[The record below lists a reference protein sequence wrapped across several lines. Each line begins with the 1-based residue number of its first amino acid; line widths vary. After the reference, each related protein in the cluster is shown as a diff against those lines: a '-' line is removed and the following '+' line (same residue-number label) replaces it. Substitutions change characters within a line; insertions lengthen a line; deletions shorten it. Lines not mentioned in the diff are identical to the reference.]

1 MKLFR
6 PNFSL
11 VGTLLVGIAV
21 ALAGCAAP
29 KINTRSQSDPGVN
42 LASYRTYA
50 FVAEPGTNRGGY
62 STPLTGFFKTAI
74 SRELNARGY
83 KLVEDNPELLINFN
97 TNARENVDVQT
108 RPTSTVGY
116 GYGYGYGYYGYRGGM
131 YVAGPINYGTEVETV
146 RYKVGTANIDVVD
159 AAKKQLVWEGIAEG
173 KITDKM
179 MKNPQATIDGVIT
192 EMFLNYPVK
201 AGGVAP

>member
-6 PNFSL
+6 LNSSFAGS
-11 VGTLLVGIAV
+11 LLVAAAIAM
-21 ALAGCAAP
+21 AGCAA
-29 KINTRSQSDPGVN
+29 KINTRSQTDPGVN
-42 LASYRTYA
+42 LASYHTYN

-62 STPLTGFFKTAI
+62 STPITGYFKTAI

-83 KLVEDNPELLINFN
+83 KQVEGNPELLINFN
-97 TNARENVDVQT
+97 TNAREQVDI
-108 RPTSTVGY
+108 RSTPSMNY
-116 GYGYGYGYYGYRGGM
+116 GVGYGYYGYRGGM
-131 YVAGPINYGTEVETV
+131 YAAGPVYGGTDVETV
-146 RYKVGTANIDVVD
+146 RYKQGTANIDVVD

-192 EMFLNYPVK
+192 EMFANYPVK
-201 AGGVAP
+201 AGGAQ

>member
-1 MKLFR
+1 MKPFRLNSLFAG
-6 PNFSL
+6 S
-11 VGTLLVGIAV
+11 LLVGAALAV
-21 ALAGCAAP
+21 AGCAAS
-29 KINTRSQSDPGVN
+29 KINTRSQTDPGVN
-42 LASYRTYA
+42 LASYHTYN

-62 STPLTGFFKTAI
+62 STPITGYFKTAV

-83 KLVEDNPELLINFN
+83 KLVESNPDLLINFN
-97 TNARENVDVQT
+97 TNAREQVDIRST
-108 RPTSTVGY
+108 PTMNY
-116 GYGYGYGYYGYRGGM
+116 GMGYGYYGYRGGL
-131 YVAGPINYGTEVETV
+131 YASGPIYGGTDVQTV
-146 RYKVGTANIDVVD
+146 RYKQGTANIDVVD

-201 AGGVAP
+201 AGGVAQ